1 MADVERPALPATW
14 TMEDDDLYCLACR
27 RDRAG
32 EAALA
37 ARDDATS
44 AQERGQIESRARIEF
59 EMKRRPDQED
69 SRIAKSCRTSIKAV
83 QQARVR
89 LGMPVSATRLIRPI
103 RGEVTGFGPG
113 ACYRDPRRVD
123 QLGPREVPFPPHCAP
138 NAPLVGVTGSPTQRT

>member
-1 MADVERPALPATW
+1 MPETSTEPAVDWTCARCQVTVSWMADVERPELPATW
-14 TMEDDDLYCLACR
+14 SREDDELYCLACR

-37 ARDDATS
+37 AIDESSTS

-69 SRIAKSCRTSIKAV
+69 SRIAKACRTSIKAV

-89 LGMPVSATRLIRPI
+89 LGMQSRRP
-103 RGEVTGFGPG
+103 
-113 ACYRDPRRVD
+113 A
-123 QLGPREVPFPPHCAP
+123 
-138 NAPLVGVTGSPTQRT
+138 